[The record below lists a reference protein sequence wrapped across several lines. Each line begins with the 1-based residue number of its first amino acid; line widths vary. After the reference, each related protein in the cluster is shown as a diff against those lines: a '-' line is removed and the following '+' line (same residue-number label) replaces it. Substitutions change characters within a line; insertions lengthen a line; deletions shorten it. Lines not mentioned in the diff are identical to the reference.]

1 MLHSAGA
8 GAASAE
14 PPPKKMGLLLALY
27 NANVTTDWVKVVR
40 VDRVRSCNLSS
51 RCRISA
57 CVASRSL
64 LAPLAPPLP
73 PPARALAPPRAT
85 TR

>member
-1 MLHSAGA
+1 MAAVLMLHSAGA

-40 VDRVRSCNLSS
+40 MDRAICLP
-51 RCRISA
+51 A
-57 CVASRSL
+57 VAS
-64 LAPLAPPLP
+64 PHV
-73 PPARALAPPRAT
+73 
-85 TR
+85 